1 MGDYMGHS
9 NNLLLVLDYFSF
21 DRHGLTRDDVNRR
34 DRQNWRYAQRLVFTR
49 VQECL
54 QEIVDGNGE
63 SPPNDLVMGT
73 LVFTKIIWF
82 YVEIFVSPIASLS
95 QHIKY
100 AAMVTHFLTIWRNFV
115 GRSRNLTLHRNFLSR
130 ETYTDVLMSSHF
142 AVMVICY
149 MRDNFADIE
158 CRLDLIGT
166 DLVESYWS
174 ANGQWVGNRHNYYFG
189 RLSQNASHI
198 IRLNQIRVDPQ
209 APNFARL
216 HPKGEVIWPSHFGD
230 YQRADLTR
238 YPLPGEEINAWR
250 EGSDTARQLA
260 RDAGMMPLPHPD
272 QSSDDDND
280 GWFYRPFAHD
290 CNPLHNFQGDD
301 HDYVDDNEDNDPDG
315 DQVNWMMTT
324 LVTWMMTTQVTRMMI
339 F

>member
-1 MGDYMGHS
+1 M
-9 NNLLLVLDYFSF
+9 
-21 DRHGLTRDDVNRR
+21 NRR

-54 QEIVDGNGE
+54 QKIVDGNGE
-63 SPPNDLVMGT
+63 RPPNDLVMGT

-82 YVEIFVSPIASLS
+82 YLEIFVSPIASLS

-100 AAMVTHFLTIWRNFV
+100 AGMVTHFLTIWRNFV

-130 ETYTDVLMSSHF
+130 ETYTDVLMLSHF

-158 CRLDLIGT
+158 CRLDLTGT

-174 ANGQWVGNRHNYYFG
+174 ANGQWVGNRHNYSFG

-198 IRLNQIRVDPQ
+198 IRLDQIRVDPQ
-209 APNFARL
+209 APNFARP
-216 HPKGEVIWPSHFGD
+216 HPKGEVIWPSQFGD

-250 EGSDTARQLA
+250 EGIDTARQCWQE
-260 RDAGMMPLPHPD
+260 M
-272 QSSDDDND
+272 
-280 GWFYRPFAHD
+280 
-290 CNPLHNFQGDD
+290 
-301 HDYVDDNEDNDPDG
+301 
-315 DQVNWMMTT
+315 
-324 LVTWMMTTQVTRMMI
+324 LV
-339 F
+339 